1 MLVAVGTDNLLGN
14 ILNVCVNIITVR
26 RNHYGKLVAADL
38 RLEIERSESADN
50 ILFGN
55 GNAKNRLHLR
65 DAYRK
70 RSRLGRIALGALD
83 VKL

>member
-55 GNAKNRLHLR
+55 GNAKNLLHLR

-70 RSRLGRIALGALD
+70 RSRLGRIARGTLD